1 MHAQSP
7 ARRLSVPLWRRGRS
21 STFLVDGARGEPG
34 SCLSR
39 AHPPTLG
46 IWWSRSRMGMA
57 PRVMSRCGSCP
68 RPLPGSCS
76 LIRTMGGQSSL
87 CVPPWEGGEVCV
99 VSVSVCLPECDQCA
113 RLRVDRRSLFYYVSC
128 GLSRKGGMC
137 HLCRLG
143 AGSVH
148 GGTPDSTRLVICTHF
163 PNACTISGASVECS
177 LVATRSIVDVLGR
190 RRSRRAWLLPF
201 AGQGFQL

>member
-1 MHAQSP
+1 
-7 ARRLSVPLWRRGRS
+7 
-21 STFLVDGARGEPG
+21 
-34 SCLSR
+34 
-39 AHPPTLG
+39 
-46 IWWSRSRMGMA
+46 MA
-57 PRVMSRCGSCP
+57 EIAVR
-68 RPLPGSCS
+68 
-76 LIRTMGGQSSL
+76 SL
-87 CVPPWEGGEVCV
+87 CGKI
-99 VSVSVCLPECDQCA
+99 
-113 RLRVDRRSLFYYVSC
+113 RVDRRSLFYYVSC

-201 AGQGFQL
+201 AGGYLVESVSHGHGPSRHVPLWFLPASSPWFMLAHPHYGWPEQLVCPPLGGGGRMCSICIGVSS